1 MPRAFLPALV
11 SKSGDN
17 GTIPRKNIME
27 LLMKR
32 RSLSLCAFLLLA
44 CGLAAAQ
51 STVPAA
57 DSKKVVEKARQA
69 YYNLRTA
76 GLDEFRATIKP
87 NWSLVLKDQ
96 LKADPEKGE
105 AAVKLLNGL
114 HFSMLLDKKGKVT
127 VTHHTDTE
135 PANEQQRQG
144 FDQIYSGMDQ
154 TITGFFTTWS
164 VFMLSPPLP
173 AADIEYE
180 LEDLGTQYRI
190 SYKDG
195 ESDVVTTMSKDMII
209 TEVKES
215 SKDYISSVRPELTR
229 TAKGFVLTG
238 YSADYKPTQGHGVV
252 KLDLK
257 IQNQAF
263 SGLQL
268 PANLVLDSVLD
279 GEPTHMELAFSEHQV
294 TSH

>member
-1 MPRAFLPALV
+1 
-11 SKSGDN
+11 
-17 GTIPRKNIME
+17 
-27 LLMKR
+27 MKH
-32 RSLSLCAFLLLA
+32 RSLSLCALLLLA

-51 STVPAA
+51 SPVPAA
-57 DSKKVVEKARQA
+57 DSKKVVEKARQS
-69 YYNLRTA
+69 YYNLRAA

-114 HFSMLLDKKGKVT
+114 HFSMLLDKDGKVT
-127 VTHHTDTE
+127 VTHRTDTE

-144 FDQIYSGMDQ
+144 FDQIYSGLDQ
-154 TITGFFTTWS
+154 AITGFFTTWS

-173 AADIEYE
+173 AADSVYQ
-180 LEDLGTQYRI
+180 LEDLGVQYRI

-195 ESDVVTTMSKDMII
+195 DSDVITTMGKNMII
-209 TEVKES
+209 TEVKVN
-215 SKDYISSVRPELTR
+215 SKDYVSSVRPQLTR
-229 TAKGFVLTG
+229 TAKGFVLSG
-238 YSADYKPTQGHGVV
+238 YTADYTPTSGKGVV

-257 IQNQAF
+257 IQNQLV

-279 GEPTHMELAFSEHQV
+279 GEPTHMELALSEHQV

>member
-1 MPRAFLPALV
+1 
-11 SKSGDN
+11 
-17 GTIPRKNIME
+17 
-27 LLMKR
+27 MKH
-32 RSLSLCAFLLLA
+32 RSLSLCALLLLA
-44 CGLAAAQ
+44 CSLAAAQ
-51 STVPAA
+51 SPVPAA

-69 YYNLRTA
+69 YYNLRAA

-114 HFSMLLDKKGKVT
+114 HFSMLLDKEGKVT

-154 TITGFFTTWS
+154 AITGFFTTWS

-173 AADIEYE
+173 AADSVYQ
-180 LEDLGTQYRI
+180 LEDLGVQYRI

-195 ESDVVTTMSKDMII
+195 PSDVITTMGKDMII
-209 TEVKES
+209 TEVKVN
-215 SKDYISSVRPELTR
+215 SKDFISSVRPQLTR
-229 TAKGFVLTG
+229 TAKGFVLSG
-238 YSADYKPTQGHGVV
+238 YSADYKPTSGSGVV

-257 IQNQAF
+257 IRNEAVN
-263 SGLQL
+263 GLQL

-279 GEPTHMELAFSEHQV
+279 GEPTHMELALSDHQV